1 MSVLCC
7 FLSPGMFSR
16 GSSYRCC
23 SLHLVSVLCALSTGW
38 LAVSVLGYGVFE
50 EPLALDPGRVTGRVV
65 SWNVLLRQSKMA
77 ER

>member
-1 MSVLCC
+1 M
-7 FLSPGMFSR
+7 
-16 GSSYRCC
+16 
-23 SLHLVSVLCALSTGW
+23 LCALSTGW

-65 SWNVLLRQSKMA
+65 SWNVLFLQSKMA